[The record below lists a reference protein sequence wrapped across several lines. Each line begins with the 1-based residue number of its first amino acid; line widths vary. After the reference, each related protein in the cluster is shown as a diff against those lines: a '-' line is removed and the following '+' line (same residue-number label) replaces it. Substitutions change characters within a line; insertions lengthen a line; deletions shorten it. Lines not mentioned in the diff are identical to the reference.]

1 MQEKKLKMHETLKL
15 MKDNLHP
22 FAQKSFA
29 YSGKSEYQIQDS
41 S

>member
-15 MKDNLHP
+15 MKDSLKE
-22 FAQKSFA
+22 FSQKSFA
-29 YSGKSEYQIQDS
+29 YSGKLKYQIQDS